1 MAEAKR
7 RVRARSFGRIFY
19 NQARMS
25 SAGIAQLAVVLGS
38 CTAGGAY
45 VPAMADESIIVRGN
59 GTIFLGGPPLVKAA
73 TGEVVTAE
81 ELGGADLHCAT
92 SGIADHFADDEP
104 HALRIAR
111 QLVRALP
118 DPGEGNL
125 PRTAPRPPAFDPA
138 EIRGL
143 LPADPRQPMP
153 VRSVLARLLDG
164 SELTEFKA
172 RFGPSLIT
180 GFAHIHGYQVGVI
193 ANDGILFS
201 ESAQK
206 GADAPHPHPHT
217 KLAPFAAPSA
227 AISRGPDASL
237 GRSALHPAV
246 HAARHPLALH
256 PEHHR
261 VHGRPAVRGRGD
273 RQAWREARQ
282 RRGDSDGAQADARD
296 RRLVRRRQLRHVRPR
311 VLAKLHVDVAKRA
324 DRRDGRR
331 AGGGRARAG
340 EGGARPRSFAAN
352 PFRVCSTAHAP
363 PQVKEEQL
371 KKAGKPVDAAEL
383 DAQRERVRD
392 AFDREAE
399 ATYATARLWD
409 DGIVDPAHT
418 REALAMG
425 LAAASHQPI
434 DEPAFGVF
442 RM

>member
-1 MAEAKR
+1 MGSAVRA
-7 RVRARSFGRIFY
+7 RARSFGRIFY

-92 SGIADHFADDEP
+92 SGVADHFADDEP

-180 GFAHIHGYQVGVI
+180 GFAHVHGYQVGVI

-201 ESAQK
+201 ESAVK
-206 GADAPHPHPHT
+206 GAHFIE
-217 KLAPFAAPSA
+217 LCCQRN
-227 AISRGPDASL
+227 I
-237 GRSALHPAV
+237 
-246 HAARHPLALH
+246 PLLF
-256 PEHHR
+256 
-261 VHGRPAVRGRGD
+261 VQNITGFMVG
-273 RQAWREARQ
+273 
-282 RRGDSDGAQADARD
+282 
-296 RRLVRRRQLRHVRPR
+296 
-311 VLAKLHVDVAKRA
+311 K
-324 DRRDGRR
+324 
-331 AGGGRARAG
+331 GGG
-340 EGGARPRSFAAN
+340 
-352 PFRVCSTAHAP
+352 
-363 PQVKEEQL
+363 
-371 KKAGKPVDAAEL
+371 
-383 DAQRERVRD
+383 
-392 AFDREAE
+392 
-399 ATYATARLWD
+399 
-409 DGIVDPAHT
+409 
-418 REALAMG
+418 
-425 LAAASHQPI
+425 
-434 DEPAFGVF
+434 
-442 RM
+442 